1 MTRSFAALRE
11 RAVQHLS
18 AQHLR
23 AAGETEAT
31 RLVEELAVAYAELEL
46 QADELRITQV
56 ALERAHRHY
65 AGLYRN
71 APVAFLVLDL
81 DGEILEFNQAAN
93 EMLDLHRTRTTR
105 ISDLLVGDRT
115 TLDAAMTAL
124 SQGGRA
130 EAEWHLRTRG
140 ETLTVRAHLAPRVE
154 GDGALASLIDVTALR
169 AAELTQRRLA
179 TRLGAL
185 VQSSR
190 DGIVVFD
197 ARTWMTLETN
207 HAFVE
212 MLGATQDLV
221 GAPLPSL
228 FAADHRAVGEQC
240 LRQHLAAVGG
250 LFRLTFQTADGPA
263 DLEALLSRVDDDVE
277 LTAMLVVR
285 DDRDRRRLEGERM
298 QLQERT
304 LHAQKLEALGRLAA
318 GVAHDLNNALAVITS
333 SSETLA
339 MGDAESLR
347 SLRDAIERASQTTS
361 ALLAYGRAG
370 AARRTRVDLRGLVQ
384 RTTSMLRRA
393 LPRAVTLV
401 EELPAEPLWMQVE
414 ESSIYQSIVNLVLNA
429 RDAVNGRGR
438 ITVTLRVEGNAAALS
453 VSDDGPGIPR
463 ALRERV
469 FEPFFT
475 TKEQGKGTGLGL
487 SLVWSSVRA
496 HGGEAR
502 VDEAVGG
509 GATVRLVLPLDPQA
523 PPPVERVRASV
534 RDVLARKRILLVD
547 DEAMVLTSHARL
559 FSRLGAEVQAV
570 STIQDALELAGTVDL
585 VISDYQLGAQS
596 GIDLLRAIRQNL
608 PALPFI
614 LVTGYLDEEGER
626 VLRETGC
633 TGFLQK
639 PFHADEAAAEV
650 GRLLDVPVPPLG

>member
-31 RLVEELAVAYAELEL
+31 RLVEELAVAYGELEL

-304 LHAQKLEALGRLAA
+304 LHAQKLEALGRLAFTELILHERQAEQRFAHRQRRWA
-318 GVAHDLNNALAVITS
+318 GVAPSFFSRPMRVPSDATQQKAKPERQGANALQHVPKLGCDCDLAARLARLGHRLATVATRAVPC
-333 SSETLA
+333 LA
-339 MGDAESLR
+339 QRPAN
-347 SLRDAIERASQTTS
+347 ASQNS
-361 ALLAYGRAG
+361 RWMELKHPGQQGR
-370 AARRTRVDLRGLVQ
+370 
-384 RTTSMLRRA
+384 
-393 LPRAVTLV
+393 
-401 EELPAEPLWMQVE
+401 
-414 ESSIYQSIVNLVLNA
+414 
-429 RDAVNGRGR
+429 
-438 ITVTLRVEGNAAALS
+438 
-453 VSDDGPGIPR
+453 
-463 ALRERV
+463 
-469 FEPFFT
+469 
-475 TKEQGKGTGLGL
+475 
-487 SLVWSSVRA
+487 
-496 HGGEAR
+496 
-502 VDEAVGG
+502 
-509 GATVRLVLPLDPQA
+509 
-523 PPPVERVRASV
+523 
-534 RDVLARKRILLVD
+534 
-547 DEAMVLTSHARL
+547 
-559 FSRLGAEVQAV
+559 
-570 STIQDALELAGTVDL
+570 
-585 VISDYQLGAQS
+585 
-596 GIDLLRAIRQNL
+596 
-608 PALPFI
+608 
-614 LVTGYLDEEGER
+614 R
-626 VLRETGC
+626 VLRNGTVVVVNGC
-633 TGFLQK
+633 V
-639 PFHADEAAAEV
+639 EA
-650 GRLLDVPVPPLG
+650 LNLGLHQQVQF